1 MNNSSLLLSVAILGG
16 TGKEGS
22 GLALRWAR
30 AGYFVIIGSRSAE
43 RAGQTA
49 HEINTHLS
57 MDNTQGMDNESAC
70 KAADIVILTVPP
82 EAQLDTLS
90 SVKSLLA
97 GKILVDATAR
107 VDAKDPKPPTGR
119 SAAREAQDLLGA
131 DVRVVAAFQNVP
143 AHALKKLD
151 VELASDVMVCGDDP
165 EARMQV
171 VKLAEAAGMQAYEAG
186 GLDNGIVVE
195 GLTALIIAMNKRYK
209 SKVGGVRVSGIN
221 KDAAGTAPTN

>member
-1 MNNSSLLLSVAILGG
+1 MKENQLLLKIAVLGG
-16 TGKEGS
+16 TGKEGT

-30 AGYFVIIGSRSAE
+30 AGYFVIIGSRSVE
-43 RAGQTA
+43 RADQA
-49 HEINTHLS
+49 AYEINQQLG
-57 MDNTQGMDNESAC
+57 MDNTQGTDNASAC
-70 KAADIVILTVPP
+70 REANIVVLTVPP
-82 EAQLDTLS
+82 EAQIHTLEG
-90 SVKSLLA
+90 VKEHLS

-119 SAAREAQDLLGA
+119 SAAREAQDLLGP

-151 VELASDVMVCGDDP
+151 VELASDVMVCSDDP
-165 EARMQV
+165 DARAQV

-195 GLTALIIAMNKRYK
+195 GLTALIISMNKRYK
-209 SKVGGVRVSGIN
+209 SKVGGIRVSGID
-221 KDAAGTAPTN
+221 KDAAGTG